1 MFALHPFFYGIHY
14 RQCLGLTLG
23 GYFLIRGAFRL
34 RVCLEIIEQIQPFY
48 RPRGQFGM
56 WCLGVGEF
64 TAHVS
69 HATQKGH
76 IAQQLKIIIY
86 TVSVGLYSTTV
97 IAQLCTRDS
106 PRTRAVHIKEI
117 ETVALRAVV
126 EKLPR
131 ISFPALAWRVGY
143 AQRDLVYL

>member
-1 MFALHPFFYGIHY
+1 M
-14 RQCLGLTLG
+14 
-23 GYFLIRGAFRL
+23 
-34 RVCLEIIEQIQPFY
+34 
-48 RPRGQFGM
+48 
-56 WCLGVGEF
+56 
-64 TAHVS
+64 AHVC

-76 IAQQLKIIIY
+76 IVQQLKIIIY
-86 TVSVGLYSTTV
+86 AVSVGLYSTTE

-117 ETVALRAVV
+117 ETVSLRAVV